1 MRKPLNEPLGS
12 DIAGEA
18 SACESGPQRRCIL
31 TGTVASRD
39 ALIRLAISPEGQV
52 LPDALARA
60 PGRGAWIAV
69 TRAELETAI
78 AKGQLR
84 GSLARAFKGAPLEI
98 PADLGELTQN
108 ALTRAFLDRLG
119 LEMRSGRLI
128 LGSDRIAEQARM
140 GRVLW
145 LAHAADASDDGA
157 RKLDQAFR
165 VGMDAEGSGLR
176 GIRLPL
182 DRASLSVALGREN
195 VVHMALADRKS
206 AERVTGP
213 LDRLLHF
220 RGSQSRSAGEEAGAL
235 PTVAGGLAAS
245 GGATT
250 N

>member
-12 DIAGEA
+12 DTAGEPA
-18 SACESGPQRRCIL
+18 ACDSGPQRRCIL
-31 TGTVASRD
+31 TGAVASRD
-39 ALIRLAISPEGQV
+39 ALVRLAISPEGQV

-60 PGRGAWIAV
+60 PGRGAWVGV
-69 TRAELETAI
+69 TREDLDSAI

-84 GSLARAFKGAPLEI
+84 GALARAFKGAPLAI
-98 PADLGELTQN
+98 PADLGELTEK
-108 ALTRAFLDRLG
+108 ALVRAFLDRLG

-140 GRVLW
+140 GRVAW

-165 VGMDAEGSGLR
+165 VGRDAEGSGLG

-182 DRASLSVALGREN
+182 DRAALSVALGREN
-195 VVHMALADRKS
+195 VVHLALADRKS

-220 RGSQSRSAGEEAGAL
+220 RGSQSRLAGEQVGESSADQGAI
-235 PTVAGGLAAS
+235 VARDSAA
-245 GGATT
+245 T